1 MKMTIKMKK
10 SLVFVIG
17 FLWLVTGCV
26 GDQQRLTPDE
36 INSNFEVIATLKKEL
51 TAAQENGIDV
61 FAPEGFLEAKGLYAE
76 AFHMA
81 GEGKGDQPVYLANK
95 GLSALAKAKSDA
107 KHAQEIMWEVIDVR
121 HRARKAGAPE
131 LFREEYKATEKK
143 LADANRLIEEG
154 SIAGAKDLRPSLIN
168 SYNEMEINALKK
180 GVVSLAKASVQ
191 QARAKEADDYA
202 PVTYRKAE
210 TELNVAISILETDRT
225 QAEKANSHAKL
236 ATEMANRATEITEL
250 ARTFKRRKYS
260 MEDMILWYQKQL
272 FEINKPLSSELD
284 FEQPNH
290 IVVRSLHDTIA
301 ELVESRKD
309 SARIADEKM
318 KRIHE
323 LEAELKGVHNKY
335 EHEMSDQAKRQMETD
350 LIKQEADERFRHVQ
364 SLFTPEEAEV
374 YRKGNN
380 VLIKA
385 QGFYFPSGS
394 AEIKTINFPL
404 MNKLINAIRE
414 FPDSRLEV
422 SGHTDAIGSA
432 ENNLPLS
439 KNRAKNVADFLIN
452 VGHVKRTDII
462 VNGYGE
468 TRPVASNDTEQG
480 RTQNRRIELLIV
492 NE

>member
-1 MKMTIKMKK
+1 MKK
-10 SLVFVIG
+10 NLVLVIG
-17 FLWLVTGCV
+17 FLWLVTGCA

-36 INSNFEVIATLKKEL
+36 ITGNFEVIATLNKEL
-51 TAAQENGIDV
+51 TAAEENGIDV
-61 FAPEGFLEAKGLYAE
+61 FAPDGFLEAKGLYTE
-76 AFHMA
+76 AFQMA
-81 GEGKGDQPVYLANK
+81 GKGKSDQPVHLANK
-95 GLSALAKAKSDA
+95 GLNALAKAKSDA
-107 KHAQEIMWEVIDVR
+107 GRAQEIMWEVIDVR
-121 HRARKAGAPE
+121 QRARKAGAPE

-143 LADANRLIEEG
+143 LAEANRLIEGG
-154 SIAGAKDLRPSLIN
+154 SIARAKDIRPSLIN
-168 SYNEMEINALKK
+168 SYNEMEIDALKK

-191 QARAKEADDYA
+191 QARDKEADDYA
-202 PVTYRKAE
+202 SATYLKAE
-210 TELNVAISILETDRT
+210 TELNMAISILETDRT
-225 QAEKANSHAKL
+225 QTEKANAHAKL

-260 MEDMILWYQKQL
+260 MEDMILWYQNQL

-290 IVVRSLHDTIA
+290 IVVRSLQDTIA
-301 ELVESRKD
+301 ALVESRND
-309 SARIADEKM
+309 SARIAGEKQ

-323 LEAELKGVHNKY
+323 LEIELKGVHNKY
-335 EHEMSDQAKRQMETD
+335 EHELSVQATRQMETD
-350 LIKQEADERFRHVQ
+350 RIKQETDERFRLVQ
-364 SLFTPEEAEV
+364 SLFTPREAEV
-374 YRKGNN
+374 YRKGDN

-385 QGFYFPSGS
+385 QGFYFPSGG

-404 MNKLINAIRE
+404 MNKLITAIQE
-414 FPDSRLEV
+414 FPGSRIEV
-422 SGHTDAIGSA
+422 SGHTDATGSVE
-432 ENNLPLS
+432 ENLLLS

-452 VGHVKRTDII
+452 VGHVKRTDIT

>member
-107 KHAQEIMWEVIDVR
+107 KRAQEIMWEVIDVR

-210 TELNVAISILETDRT
+210 TELNMAISILETDRT

-309 SARIADEKM
+309 SARIADEKL

-364 SLFTPEEAEV
+364 SLFTPGEAEV

>member
-1 MKMTIKMKK
+1 MKMKK
-10 SLVFVIG
+10 SLVLVIG
-17 FLWLVTGCV
+17 FLWLVTGCA

-36 INSNFEVIATLKKEL
+36 INSNFEGIATLKNEL
-51 TAAQENGIDV
+51 IAAEENGIDV
-61 FAPEGFLEAKGLYAE
+61 FAPKGFLEAKGLYTE
-76 AFHMA
+76 AFQMA
-81 GEGKGDQPVYLANK
+81 GDGKSDQPVHLANK
-95 GLSALAKAKSDA
+95 GLSALTKAKTDA
-107 KHAQEIMWEVIDVR
+107 KRAQEIMWEVIDIR
-121 HRARKAGAPE
+121 HRARKSGVPE
-131 LFREEYKATEKK
+131 LFRKEYKATEKK
-143 LADANRLIEEG
+143 LAEANRLIEEG
-154 SIAGAKDLRPSLIN
+154 NITKAKNLRPSLIN
-168 SYNEMEINALKK
+168 SYNEMEIDALKK

-191 QARAKEADDYA
+191 QARAKDADDHA
-202 PVTYRKAE
+202 PATYRKAE
-210 TELNVAISILETDRT
+210 TELNMAISILETDRT
-225 QAEKANSHAKL
+225 QTEKANAHAKL
-236 ATEMANRATEITEL
+236 ATEMANRAAEITEL

-260 MEDMILWYQKQL
+260 MEDMILWYQNQL

-290 IVVRSLHDTIA
+290 IAVRSLHDTIA

-309 SARIADEKM
+309 FARIAGEKQ

-323 LEAELKGVHNKY
+323 LETELKGVHNKY
-335 EHEMSDQAKRQMETD
+335 EHELSNQATRQMETD
-350 LIKQEADERFRHVQ
+350 RIKRETDERFRHVQ

-374 YRKGNN
+374 YRKGDN

-385 QGFYFPSGS
+385 QGFYFSSGD

-414 FPDSRLEV
+414 FPGSRIEV
-422 SGHTDAIGSA
+422 SGHTDATGSA
-432 ENNLPLS
+432 EKNLLLS
-439 KNRAKNVADFLIN
+439 KNRAKNVAGFLIN
-452 VGHVKRTDII
+452 VGHVKRTDIT

>member
-191 QARAKEADDYA
+191 QARAKEADDNA

-210 TELNVAISILETDRT
+210 TELNMAISILETDRT

-290 IVVRSLHDTIA
+290 IVVRSLHNTIA

-309 SARIADEKM
+309 SARIADEKL

-364 SLFTPEEAEV
+364 SLFTPGEAEV

>member
-1 MKMTIKMKK
+1 MKMKMKK
-10 SLVFVIG
+10 SLVLIIG
-17 FLWLVTGCV
+17 FLWLITGCV

-51 TAAQENGIDV
+51 TAAEENGIDV
-61 FAPEGFLEAKGLYAE
+61 FAPEGFLEAKRLYTE
-76 AFHMA
+76 AFKMA

-107 KHAQEIMWEVIDVR
+107 MRTQEIMWEVIDVR
-121 HRARKAGAPE
+121 QRARKAGAPE

-143 LADANRLIEEG
+143 LAEANRLIEEG
-154 SIAGAKDLRPSLIN
+154 SIAKAKDLRPSLIN
-168 SYNEMEINALKK
+168 SYNEIEIDALKK
-180 GVVSLAKASVQ
+180 GVISLAKASVQ
-191 QARAKEADDYA
+191 QAKAKDADDHA
-202 PVTYRKAE
+202 PATYRKAE
-210 TELNVAISILETDRT
+210 TELNMATSILETDRT
-225 QAEKANSHAKL
+225 QTEKANAHAKL

-301 ELVESRKD
+301 ALVESRKD
-309 SARIADEKM
+309 SARIAGEKQ
-318 KRIHE
+318 KHINE
-323 LEAELKGVHNKY
+323 LEAEIKGLHDKY
-335 EHEMSDQAKRQMETD
+335 EHELSDQAKRQMETD
-350 LIKQEADERFRHVQ
+350 RIKQEADERFRHVQ